1 MKLKRLI
8 AATVACCSLSTL
20 PTCLFADELVLPS
33 EVAASH
39 WKTRYM
45 KEFAEAVDK
54 GTDGELEVK
63 IFPAGQLYNDQDAL
77 AALGTGAVHMVW
89 PVSVRVE
96 SVDPRAGVINLPF
109 ALDAERMA
117 NQCYADG
124 LTELLSSYVEPRQL
138 KILGLLRTADL
149 FFIFSDRNVQ
159 KLEDLKGSKIR
170 VTGGRVFLDTIR
182 SVDASPV
189 SMAASEMSTALA
201 QGAIDGVFTSAAGW
215 AEMIGS
221 TGKYA
226 YYVPNLSMSTYA
238 VVVDRGWFEGLP
250 EQQQKAIEAA
260 FDEMIPRQWQ
270 EVAVEDQKLID
281 KMVAE
286 GAEFHTASAEDVQKW
301 KELSQSNLERFAKAH
316 PEVQPKVD
324 ELAQRCGNGN

>member
-1 MKLKRLI
+1 MKLKRTI
-8 AATVACCSLSTL
+8 AAAVACCSLSL
-20 PTCLFADELVLPS
+20 LSPYLFAEELVLPS

-45 KEFAEAVDK
+45 KEFAEAVGK
-54 GTDGELEVK
+54 GTDGELDVK

-77 AALGTGAVHMVW
+77 GALGTGAVHMVW

-96 SVDPRAGVINLPF
+96 SIDPRVGVINLPF

-117 NQCYADG
+117 NRCYADG
-124 LTELLSSYVEPRQL
+124 VTELLSSYVEPRQL

-149 FFIFSDRNVQ
+149 FFIFADRNVQ

-170 VTGGRVFLDTIR
+170 VTGGKVFLDTIR

-238 VVVDRGWFEGLP
+238 VVVDRGWFDGLP
-250 EQQQKAIEAA
+250 EAQQNAINEAL
-260 FDEMIPRQWQ
+260 DEIIPRQWQ
-270 EVAVEDQKLID
+270 EVAVEDQGLID
-281 KMVAE
+281 KMVAG
-286 GAEFHTASAEDVQKW
+286 GAEFHTASADDIAKW
-301 KELSQSNLERFAKAH
+301 KELSANNIQRFAEAY
-316 PEVQPKVD
+316 PDVQPKMD
-324 ELAQRCGNGN
+324 ELAQRCGNGS

>member
-1 MKLKRLI
+1 MKLKRII
-8 AATVACCSLSTL
+8 AATVACCSLSLL
-20 PTCLFADELVLPS
+20 PPHLFAEELVLPS

-54 GTDGELEVK
+54 GTGGELDVK

-96 SVDPRAGVINLPF
+96 SIDPRVGVINLPF

-250 EQQQKAIEAA
+250 EDQQTAIEAA
-260 FDEMIPRQWQ
+260 FAEIIPRQWQ
-270 EVAVEDQKLID
+270 EVAIEDQELID
-281 KMVAE
+281 KMVKG
-286 GAEFHTASAEDVQKW
+286 GAQFHTASTEEIERW
-301 KELSQSNLERFAKAH
+301 KALSAGNIERFSERY

-324 ELAQRCGNGN
+324 AIAQSCTNGD

>member
-8 AATVACCSLSTL
+8 AAAVACSSLSSL
-20 PTCLFADELVLPS
+20 PPYLFAEELVLPS

-45 KEFAEAVDK
+45 NEFAEGVDQR
-54 GTDGELEVK
+54 TDGELEVK
-63 IFPAGQLYNDQDAL
+63 VFPAAQLYNDQDAL

-89 PVSVRVE
+89 PVSVRME
-96 SVDPRAGVINLPF
+96 SIDPRVGVINLPF
-109 ALDAERMA
+109 ALDAEQMA
-117 NQCYADG
+117 NRCYADG

-149 FFIFSDRNVQ
+149 FFIFGDREVDSID
-159 KLEDLKGSKIR
+159 DLAGTKIR
-170 VTGGRVFLDTIR
+170 VTGGKVFLDTIR

-189 SMAASEMSTALA
+189 SMSASEMSTALA

-215 AEMIGS
+215 AEMIGPS
-221 TGKYA
+221 GKHA
-226 YYVPNLSMSTYA
+226 YYVPNLSLSTYA

-250 EQQQKAIEAA
+250 EAQQQAI
-260 FDEMIPRQWQ
+260 DETLDGIIAKQWE

-281 KMVAE
+281 KMVDA
-286 GAEFHTASAEDVQKW
+286 GATFHTASAEEIERWQS
-301 KELSQSNLERFAKAH
+301 LSAQNRQRFADEY
-316 PEVQPKVD
+316 PDVQPKV
-324 ELAQRCGNGN
+324 EALAQRCTHGN